1 MSTIEQSTKK
11 LNIWYL
17 TIFKDELQHPEDAIY
32 DLSCQQKSKK
42 GKMFYHQVLIY
53 NKLVTFNELK
63 KLYPSARLQKRKSI
77 SSALKTINY
86 LKKDTNDKITNVIE
100 MGKLPLEQKL
110 NENKDKN
117 EKEKE
122 NSTKLKSKLITV
134 KELKK
139 IKPKRLYFDEYN
151 TWSKVHSEMNCKFN
165 INEIHKNVEVY
176 YIFGPSG
183 VGKTKKAYD
192 IINEHKDKDEKIKFN
207 RVFYNYYCW
216 NGVTD
221 KCEIALYD
229 DFDDNSINS
238 IEFKH
243 FIDHDIQLLNTQN
256 GYIKNNYKLI
266 IITSTQNP
274 QDLFKNSKVDKNQW
288 LSRITK
294 IIDLT
299 PKEDN

>member
-1 MSTIEQSTKK
+1 MEQSTKK

-32 DLSCQQKSKK
+32 DLSCQQKSKN
-42 GKMFYHQVLIY
+42 GKIFYHQVLIY
-53 NKLVTFNELK
+53 DKLVTFNELK

-77 SSALKTINY
+77 SSVLKTINY
-86 LKKDTNDKITNVIE
+86 LKKNTNDKITNVVE
-100 MGKLPLEQKL
+100 MGKIPLKQELKDNK
-110 NENKDKN
+110 NEN
-117 EKEKE
+117 EKENNPK
-122 NSTKLKSKLITV
+122 SKSKLITV

-139 IKPKRLYFDEYN
+139 IKQKRLYFDKYN
-151 TWSKVHSEMNCKFN
+151 TWSKVHSEINCKFN

-207 RVFYNYYCW
+207 RVSYNNNCW

-274 QDLFKNSKVDKNQW
+274 QDLFKGSKVDKNQW

>member
-1 MSTIEQSTKK
+1 MSTIEQNTKK

-32 DLSCQQKSKK
+32 ELSCQQKSKK

-53 NKLVTFNELK
+53 DKLITFNELK

-77 SSALKTINY
+77 SSVLKTIDY
-86 LKKDTNDKITNVIE
+86 IKKDTNDKITNVIE
-100 MGKLPLEQKL
+100 MGKLPLEQELKD
-110 NENKDKN
+110 NKDIN
-117 EKEKE
+117 GKEKE
-122 NSTKLKSKLITV
+122 NNTKPKSKLITV

-139 IKPKRLYFDEYN
+139 IKPKKLYFDEYN
-151 TWSKVHSEMNCKFN
+151 TWSKIHSEMNCKFD

-192 IINEHKDKDEKIKFN
+192 IINEHKDKFEKIKFN
-207 RVFYNYYCW
+207 RVSYNNCW
-216 NGVTD
+216 NGVTN

-229 DFDDNSINS
+229 DFDDNSINP

-274 QDLFKNSKVDKNQW
+274 QDIFKGSKVDKNQW

-299 PKEDN
+299 SKESN

>member
-42 GKMFYHQVLIY
+42 GKIFHHQVLIY
-53 NKLVTFNELK
+53 DKLVTFNELK

-77 SSALKTINY
+77 SSVLKTINY
-86 LKKDTNDKITNVIE
+86 LKKDTNDKITNVVE
-100 MGKLPLEQKL
+100 MGKLPLEQELKDNK
-110 NENKDKN
+110 NEN

-122 NSTKLKSKLITV
+122 NNPKSKSKLITV

-192 IINEHKDKDEKIKFN
+192 IINEYKDKFEKIKFN
-207 RVFYNYYCW
+207 RVSYNYYCW

-256 GYIKNNYKLI
+256 GYIRNNYKLI

-274 QDLFKNSKVDKNQW
+274 QDLFKGSKVDKNQW

-299 PKEDN
+299 PKKDN